1 MSSTPETRY
10 AKTADGVHIAYETLG
25 DGPVDVLLL
34 GPYFSNL
41 EHMRTHPTWER
52 MSLPLAEVGRLMR
65 LDGRGTGLSDRVAG
79 ERLPTLEERI
89 DDLRAVLDAVE
100 SERTVIVCFA
110 DSGPLGCLFAATYPA
125 SQRLG

>member
-1 MSSTPETRY
+1 MSSTPE
-10 AKTADGVHIAYETLG
+10 
-25 DGPVDVLLL
+25 
-34 GPYFSNL
+34 
-41 EHMRTHPTWER
+41 
-52 MSLPLAEVGRLMR
+52 
-65 LDGRGTGLSDRVAG
+65 GTGLSDRVAG

-125 SQRLG
+125 SQRPRLKGLSPRCRNASRAAPCVHERKEVVQLA